1 MFVQGSTMIKTLV
14 DIPLALK
21 ASFPGKMILQSRSEK
36 TWKGMTSEE
45 FCRSVED
52 LSCALLSLG
61 IKNGDTCAIFS
72 GNCPEWLIADFA
84 VMSCGA
90 VSVPIHEVLP
100 PDQAGFILR
109 DSGARV
115 IFVSDER
122 LLKKIKPVLDSLPAR
137 QCVITIKKC
146 SIEAEGCMSLDAAY
160 ADGGRLRERFIAEL
174 DRLRASVMPDDLATI
189 IYTSGTTGDPKG
201 VMLTHRN
208 FLSNIE
214 AVVAIT
220 DFNYRD
226 VALSL
231 LPLSHVLERMA
242 DYTLLSRGATVAF
255 SASYKTLQR
264 DFMEVRP
271 TVAVVVPR
279 ILEVMQA
286 RILSSIHSSLFFKQ
300 KLFSLALST
309 NMKRCGMILLGQKP
323 PLVSSMLAGLL
334 RALVF
339 RKVQETLGGRLRFFI
354 SGGAALSPE
363 IGRFYY
369 AMGVTICEGYGLTE
383 TSPCISVNTP
393 HAPRFGT
400 VGKVLSGVE
409 VMLSD
414 ENEIMVRGPNVMRG
428 YYNNDRATAEVFRDG
443 WFCTG
448 DIGEVVD
455 GCLVIRD
462 RKKNIIV
469 TSSGKNVAPQRVESF
484 LQQSPLINTAVVFG
498 DLRSYISALIVPDFA
513 NLAREAS
520 QLGVEVRKG
529 ARTIDDEKIINL
541 FRKEISSVSKPLAS
555 YEKVKRF
562 ALLGEELTIEKGE
575 ITPTMKV
582 RRDVILRKY
591 RDVIDTLYGRETDL
605 ESGDI

>member
-1 MFVQGSTMIKTLV
+1 MIKTLV
-14 DIPLALK
+14 EIPIALK
-21 ASFPGKMILQSRSEK
+21 ASFPGKIVLKSRSEE

-45 FCRSVED
+45 FCRSVEN
-52 LSCALLSLG
+52 LSCALLALG

-84 VMSCGA
+84 IMSCGA
-90 VSVPIHEVLP
+90 VSVPIHEILP
-100 PDQAGFILR
+100 PDQAEFILR

-115 IFVSDER
+115 IFISDER
-122 LLKKIKPVLDSLPAR
+122 LFKKIKPVLDSLPVIPR
-137 QCVITIKKC
+137 VITINKC
-146 SIEAEGCMSLDAAY
+146 SVETEGCISMDAFCAEGA
-160 ADGGRLRERFIAEL
+160 RLREKLFGEL
-174 DRLRASVMPDDLATI
+174 ERLRGSITPDDLSTI

-214 AVVAIT
+214 AVVVLT
-220 DFNYRD
+220 DFDHTD

-242 DYTLLSRGATVAF
+242 NYTLLSRGATVAF
-255 SASYKTLQR
+255 STSYKTLQR
-264 DFMEVRP
+264 DFMETKP
-271 TVAVVVPR
+271 TVAIVVPR
-279 ILEVMQA
+279 ILEVMQVK
-286 RILSSIHSSLFFKQ
+286 ILSSVHSSSFLKR

-309 NMKRCGMILLGQKP
+309 NIKRCDMILLGKKP
-323 PLVSSMLAGLL
+323 PHLSSVLAGLL
-334 RALVF
+334 RTLVF
-339 RKVQETLGGRLRFFI
+339 RKVQETLGGKLRFFI

-363 IGRFYY
+363 VGKFFY

-393 HAPRFGT
+393 YAPRFGT
-400 VGKVLSGVE
+400 VGRVISGVE

-414 ENEIMVRGPNVMRG
+414 ENEIMVKGPNVMKG
-428 YYNNDRATAEVFRDG
+428 YYNNERATAEVFKEG

-448 DIGEVVD
+448 DIGEIVD

-462 RKKNIIV
+462 RKKNLIV
-469 TSSGKNVAPQRVESF
+469 TSSGKNVAPQRVENF
-484 LQQSPLINTAVVFG
+484 LQSSPLIHTAVVFG
-498 DLRSYISALIVPDFA
+498 DLRSYISALIVPDFR

-520 QLGVEVRKG
+520 LLGVEVRKG
-529 ARTIDDEKIINL
+529 SKTIDDEKIINL

-555 YEKVKRF
+555 YERVKRF

-582 RRDVILRKY
+582 RRDVILKKY
-591 RDVIDTLYGRETDL
+591 RDVIDALYDKETDL
-605 ESGDI
+605 EREDI